1 MSHDRPVE
9 PKARLNVFLV
19 GKSDRAEFAAARD
32 ELFRL
37 ARVTLAWDIA
47 EAIGLLRGNGRHPD
61 VIVLAQAIPGEFS
74 PEGVETLR
82 RAAPLARLVGLLGTW
97 CEGEMRTGDPWP
109 GVIRLYWYQWHPR
122 AAIHLRALAAGKST
136 SWALPPTATHEDRLL
151 EDSPTIA
158 RPVSAAEDDSRRP
171 PLGTVAVFSPRVE
184 MTEWICEAFGA
195 PEWNVLPVD
204 FRRVQEFIAV
214 KRDACLALAGHVDLL
229 IYDATEFDAA
239 EAARFTRVLDLVGA
253 KESLLLCDF
262 PRLADRRRARDAGAA
277 CLLAKPVDLLDL
289 TYVARQLAPGARSPR
304 QRAVV

>member
-1 MSHDRPVE
+1 MSYDPTVE
-9 PKARLNVFLV
+9 PEIDLDVFLV
-19 GKSDRAEFAAARD
+19 GGSDRAEFAAARA

-37 ARVTLAWDIA
+37 ARVTLAAGIP
-47 EAIGLLRGNGRHPD
+47 EAIHLLVGDGRHPD

-74 PEGVETLR
+74 REAVESLR

-109 GVIRLYWYQWHPR
+109 GVIRLYWHQWHPQ
-122 AAIHLRALAAGKST
+122 AAIHLKALAAAKAT

-151 EDSPTIA
+151 EDLPA
-158 RPVSAAEDDSRRP
+158 GAAAAAGRV
-171 PLGTVAVFSPRVE
+171 LGTLAVFSPRVE
-184 MTEWICEAFGA
+184 MTDWICEAFTA

-204 FRRVQEFIAV
+204 FRRVQEFLGV
-214 KRDACLALAGHVDLL
+214 NRDACLALAGHVDLL

-239 EAARFTRVLDLVGA
+239 EAARFSRVRDLVGP

-262 PRLADRRRARDAGAA
+262 PRLADRRRAEAAGAA

-289 TYVARQLAPGARSPR
+289 THVARQLVPPAPPWKERT
-304 QRAVV
+304 AV